1 MKNIVKMNDKLKK
14 IVFQALGHASM
25 CWLPNTGSLEFDSTE
40 AVKVGDKLI
49 KDIEEF
55 YGSKESN

>member
-1 MKNIVKMNDKLKK
+1 MIHILYIYLIINSFI
-14 IVFQALGHASM
+14 
-25 CWLPNTGSLEFDSTE
+25 LEFDSTE
-40 AVKVGDKLI
+40 AVEVGNKLI

>member
-1 MKNIVKMNDKLKK
+1 MDDKLRE
-14 IVFQALGHASM
+14 IVFLALGQASM

-40 AVKVGDKLI
+40 AVEVGNKLI

-55 YGSKESN
+55 YGSKGSN

>member
-1 MKNIVKMNDKLKK
+1 MDDKLRE
-14 IVFQALGHASM
+14 IVFLALGHASM

-40 AVKVGDKLI
+40 AIKVGDKLI

-55 YGSKESN
+55 YGSKENN